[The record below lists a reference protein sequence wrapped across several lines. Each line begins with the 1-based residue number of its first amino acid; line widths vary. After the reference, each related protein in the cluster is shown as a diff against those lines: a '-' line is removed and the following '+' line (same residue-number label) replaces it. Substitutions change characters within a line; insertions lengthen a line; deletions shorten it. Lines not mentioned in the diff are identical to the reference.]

1 MDVLITLIGDA
12 AVDPNFRKE
21 FLANPSGTID
31 RYGFRLTKGDYDL
44 MMQVFGKLTPTQ
56 IVELD
61 HAFATLQDKLY
72 AKLAQQ
78 QGPCKPPCFWSIH
91 LPENVAALRKAG

>member
-1 MDVLITLIGDA
+1 MELLITLIGDL

-31 RYGFRLTKGDYDL
+31 RYGFRLTKGDYEM
-44 MMQVFGKLTPTQ
+44 MMQVFGKLTQAQ
-56 IVELD
+56 IDEFD
-61 HAFATLQDKLY
+61 RAFAILQDKLY
-72 AKLAQQ
+72 AKLAQ

-91 LPENVAALRKAG
+91 LPENAVELRKAG